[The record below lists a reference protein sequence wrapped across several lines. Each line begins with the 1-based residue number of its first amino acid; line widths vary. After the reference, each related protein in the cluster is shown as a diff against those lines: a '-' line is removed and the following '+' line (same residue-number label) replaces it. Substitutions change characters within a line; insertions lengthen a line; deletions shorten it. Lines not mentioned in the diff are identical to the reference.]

1 MGYDHCRPRY
11 LWVYFL
17 MGYPQKEKHVRLIDW
32 YVLILMGDGIC
43 DVINIDKPQV
53 PLTHIH

>member
-1 MGYDHCRPRY
+1 MGLFFDGISAKR
-11 LWVYFL
+11 
-17 MGYPQKEKHVRLIDW
+17 KHVRLIEW

-53 PLTHIH
+53 PLTHIHNTVIHG